1 MKGTDEADPAVQ
13 ARVAAEVRELTHRFP
28 IYG

>member
-1 MKGTDEADPAVQ
+1 MKGTDEADAGVSK
-13 ARVAAEVRELTHRFP
+13 RVADEVRDLTRRFP